1 MHDDPDARLQA
12 AEPPDEGVIEAAEM
26 TRPHGKQPYHDAI
39 APELLDDLHL
49 AIGKGL
55 ALVGADE
62 GAPPAAWLE
71 AIARYLDDARD
82 GKRRSPSDPTETSL
96 ALGCLLGQA
105 VCRELGWGWAH
116 VRRTRRPG
124 ILVISPDRRYA
135 LAPRAM
141 IEHAAQGNASLREL
155 AARLRTGEAL
165 PRAKP
170 GEYLRVSVGPTR
182 AR

>member
-12 AEPPDEGVIEAAEM
+12 AEAPDEGVIEAPEM
-26 TRPHGKQPYHDAI
+26 TRPRGKQPYHDAI

-62 GAPPAAWLE
+62 GAPPTTWLD
-71 AIARYLDDARD
+71 AIARYLDDVRD
-82 GKRRSPSDPTETSL
+82 GKRRSPTDPTETSL
-96 ALGCLLGQA
+96 ALGCLLGHA
-105 VCRELGWGWAH
+105 LCRELGWGWAH

-124 ILVISPDRRYA
+124 ILVISPDGRYA
-135 LAPRAM
+135 IAPRAI
-141 IEHAAQGNASLREL
+141 IEFAAQGHGDLREL

-165 PRAKP
+165 PEAKP
-170 GEYLRVSVGPTR
+170 RTYLRVLVGPTR
-182 AR
+182 ER